1 MGTHQQLSSDAM
13 TLAKVNPASMNTT
26 KLLAFVLIAVGVIAF
41 AFQGIG
47 YKTRESVVDLG
58 PIQVTTEK
66 SHTIP
71 LPPIVGGLAILGGIV
86 LLVSRRS

>member
-1 MGTHQQLSSDAM
+1 M

-58 PIQVTTEK
+58 PIQVTTE
-66 SHTIP
+66 
-71 LPPIVGGLAILGGIV
+71 
-86 LLVSRRS
+86 